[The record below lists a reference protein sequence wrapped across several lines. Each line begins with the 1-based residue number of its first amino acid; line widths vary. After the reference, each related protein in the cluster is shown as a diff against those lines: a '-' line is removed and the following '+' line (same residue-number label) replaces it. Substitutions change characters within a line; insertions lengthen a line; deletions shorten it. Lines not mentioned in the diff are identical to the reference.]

1 MTAKG
6 QAVAEQEQQAQHE
19 AAEALLF
26 ERRGRRSTPPR
37 RPTTGQC
44 GASPVL
50 RAGAASLLL
59 AFASEGLIGAGD
71 AEPAS
76 PASAIAPVPAASAD
90 APPAASTASAG
101 TAVWLVLA
109 QCACSQQV
117 RSIVHNHVSLFAWGG
132 ATVLEL
138 EDGSGGQA
146 RCLCVE
152 GRWSAVDEL
161 AANTAAPSKWS
172 CMC

>member
-6 QAVAEQEQQAQHE
+6 QAVAEQEQQAQRQ

-26 ERRGRRSTPPR
+26 EPRGRHSTPPR
-37 RPTTGQC
+37 RPTYSTQGQC
-44 GASPVL
+44 AASPV
-50 RAGAASLLL
+50 RGAASLLL
-59 AFASEGLIGAGD
+59 AFASESLIDAGD

-117 RSIVHNHVSLFAWGG
+117 GSIVHNHDNLFVWGR

-161 AANTAAPSKWS
+161 AAKSAAPSK
-172 CMC
+172 

>member
-1 MTAKG
+1 MAWP
-6 QAVAEQEQQAQHE
+6 
-19 AAEALLF
+19 
-26 ERRGRRSTPPR
+26 S
-37 RPTTGQC
+37 C
-44 GASPVL
+44 
-50 RAGAASLLL
+50 
-59 AFASEGLIGAGD
+59 
-71 AEPAS
+71 
-76 PASAIAPVPAASAD
+76 ASAIAPVPAASAD